1 MSNNPTNQ
9 NEPTRPSQAVAS
21 FIAEAKSPTK
31 LPGKP
36 IESRII
42 FGLDAT
48 ASREP
53 TWDQASQIQ
62 HEMFAAV
69 QSDQRL
75 AVQLCFYRGFR
86 ELKASRF
93 CHSATELQGLMGQV
107 RCRGGHTQINR
118 LLKHA
123 LKISR
128 VDTLKAVLF
137 VGDAI
142 EESVDDLCD
151 QAGLLGLKKIP
162 LFIFHEGHDVGVE
175 RTFRAMTKLSGG
187 AYAPFDLAS
196 PDQLK
201 RLLAGAAAYATGG
214 HAALGSLAYQQPGLK
229 QLTSQ
234 LPKT

>member
-1 MSNNPTNQ
+1 M
-9 NEPTRPSQAVAS
+9 
-21 FIAEAKSPTK
+21 
-31 LPGKP
+31 
-36 IESRII
+36 
-42 FGLDAT
+42 
-48 ASREP
+48 
-53 TWDQASQIQ
+53 
-62 HEMFAAV
+62 
-69 QSDQRL
+69 
-75 AVQLCFYRGFR
+75 
-86 ELKASRF
+86 
-93 CHSATELQGLMGQV
+93 
-107 RCRGGHTQINR
+107 
-118 LLKHA
+118 KHA

-162 LFIFHEGHDVGVE
+162 LFIFHEGHDAAVE

-214 HAALGSLAYQQPGLK
+214 HAALGSLAYRQPGLK

>member
-1 MSNNPTNQ
+1 MSKNPTSQ
-9 NEPTRPSQAVAS
+9 NEPAQPSQAVAT
-21 FIAEAKSPTK
+21 FIAQAKSPAK
-31 LPGKP
+31 LPGTP

-42 FGLDAT
+42 FGMDAT

-69 QSDQRL
+69 QSNQRL
-75 AVQLCFYRGFR
+75 AVQLCFYSGFR

-93 CHSATELQGLMGQV
+93 CHSATELQNLMSKV
-107 RCRGGHTQINR
+107 RCKGGHTQIGR

-123 LKISR
+123 LKVSR
-128 VDTLKAVLF
+128 TDTLKAILF

-142 EESVDDLCD
+142 EESVDDLCN
-151 QAGLLGLKKIP
+151 QAGLLGLKQIP
-162 LFIFHEGHDVGVE
+162 LFIFHEGRDVAVE

-196 PDQLK
+196 PNQLK

-214 HAALGSLAYQQPGLK
+214 SAALGSLAHQQPGLK
-229 QLTSQ
+229 QLTQQ

>member
-1 MSNNPTNQ
+1 MSKKPSTENGPSQ
-9 NEPTRPSQAVAS
+9 PSQAVAT
-21 FIAEAKSPTK
+21 FIARAKSPTN
-31 LPGKP
+31 LPGNL

-48 ASREP
+48 ASREA

-69 QSDQRL
+69 QTDQRL

-86 ELKASRF
+86 ELKASGF
-93 CHSATELQGLMGQV
+93 CHSATELQGLMSQV
-107 RCRGGHTQINR
+107 RCAGGHTQIGR
-118 LLKHA
+118 LLKHT
-123 LKISR
+123 LK
-128 VDTLKAVLF
+128 VAQKDTLKAVLF

-142 EESVDDLCD
+142 EESVDDLCG

-162 LFIFHEGHDVGVE
+162 LFIFHEGGDAAVE
-175 RTFRAMTKLSGG
+175 RTFRVMAKLSGG

-201 RLLAGAAAYATGG
+201 RLLAGVAAYATGG
-214 HAALGSLAYQQPGLK
+214 RAALGTLAHQQPELK
-229 QLTSQ
+229 QLTAQ

>member
-1 MSNNPTNQ
+1 
-9 NEPTRPSQAVAS
+9 
-21 FIAEAKSPTK
+21 
-31 LPGKP
+31 
-36 IESRII
+36 
-42 FGLDAT
+42 
-48 ASREP
+48 
-53 TWDQASQIQ
+53 
-62 HEMFAAV
+62 
-69 QSDQRL
+69 
-75 AVQLCFYRGFR
+75 
-86 ELKASRF
+86 
-93 CHSATELQGLMGQV
+93 MGQV

>member
-21 FIAEAKSPTK
+21 FIAQAKSPTK

-62 HEMFAAV
+62 HEMFATV

-93 CHSATELQGLMGQV
+93 CHSATELQGSNGPSKMQGRPHPNQPTV
-107 RCRGGHTQINR
+107 EAC
-118 LLKHA
+118 LKDLTRRHPQ
-123 LKISR
+123 SR
-128 VDTLKAVLF
+128 VV
-137 VGDAI
+137 
-142 EESVDDLCD
+142 CRRC
-151 QAGLLGLKKIP
+151 
-162 LFIFHEGHDVGVE
+162 HRGVC
-175 RTFRAMTKLSGG
+175 R
-187 AYAPFDLAS
+187 
-196 PDQLK
+196 
-201 RLLAGAAAYATGG
+201 
-214 HAALGSLAYQQPGLK
+214 
-229 QLTSQ
+229 
-234 LPKT
+234 